1 MGICMSGIIGVILAC
16 EDMFE
21 SSIAERGERGDVWF
35 CHDRVSLAVA
45 MAVDHATYAGVG
57 YQELQEGLI
66 GQMTGHDDGIAQ
78 VNEC

>member
-1 MGICMSGIIGVILAC
+1 MGICISGIIGVILAW

-35 CHDRVSLAVA
+35 CHDRVPLAVA
-45 MAVDHATYAGVG
+45 IAGNRETYAGVG

-78 VNEC
+78 VDQS